1 MLTKYHVRLSATNSR
16 GNTLVKNI
24 NFTAQVEISY
34 ADLNSVICHL
44 VKGNYSYDI
53 EKGWKLSK
61 TAKVLT
67 FEEALIA
74 IRDFRFIE
82 SHIEEE
88 EEEETKSTY
97 LCTIVGN
104 SFSITNWHSNWNS
117 FCAIATSNPN
127 DYTKL
132 KTALLNAGFKES
144 KTVGTFYIT
153 GNYIVYKMYNGDT
166 GEYVINLVT
175 HSTITKKVNKRV
187 EL

>member
-24 NFTAQVEISY
+24 NFTTQVEISY

-44 VKGNYSYDI
+44 VKDNYSYEI

-61 TAKVLT
+61 TAKILT

-88 EEEETKSTY
+88 EEEIRKSTY

-104 SFSITNWHSNWNS
+104 SLSITNWHSDWNS
-117 FCAIATSNPN
+117 FCAIETDSLNSYN
-127 DYTKL
+127 KL
-132 KTALLNAGFKES
+132 KTALLSVGFKES
-144 KTVGTFYIT
+144 KTKGTFYIS
-153 GNYIVYKMYNGDT
+153 GNYIVYKMYNSDT

-175 HSTITKKVNKRV
+175 HSRELKKVNKRI